1 MKEQKLFVKKVSIC
15 VLVVN
20 LVIMAFSAT
29 ISIFYVSADSYKYY
43 NGIFPILLALI
54 FSILFVSVCQI
65 RSTIKSI
72 AYSFPNERLM
82 CIHFINFPIWIIL
95 IAVETVL
102 GMVAHTLDNY
112 MD

>member
-1 MKEQKLFVKKVSIC
+1 MTIW

-20 LVIMAFSAT
+20 LVVMAFSAT
-29 ISIFYVSADSYKYY
+29 ISIFYVSTDSYKYY
-43 NGIFPILLALI
+43 NGIFPFLLALI
-54 FSILFVSVCQI
+54 FSILFVSVCNI

-82 CIHFINFPIWIIL
+82 CIHFVNFPIWIIL

-102 GMVAHTLDNY
+102 GMVAHTLDNW

>member
-1 MKEQKLFVKKVSIC
+1 M
-15 VLVVN
+15 VVN

-43 NGIFPILLALI
+43 NGIFPFLLALI

-72 AYSFPNERLM
+72 AYSFPNERLL

-102 GMVAHTLDNY
+102 GMVAHTLDNW

>member
-1 MKEQKLFVKKVSIC
+1 MTIW

-20 LVIMAFSAT
+20 LVVMAFSAT
-29 ISIFYVSADSYKYY
+29 ISIFYVSTDSYKYY
-43 NGIFPILLALI
+43 NGIFPFLLALI
-54 FSILFVSVCQI
+54 FSILFVSVCNI

-82 CIHFINFPIWIIL
+82 CIHFFNFPIWIIL

-102 GMVAHTLDNY
+102 GMVAHTLDNW